1 MRTISRRLLSA
12 GALAAAVLAMF
23 PLPSLAQGGYPSRPI
38 TLIVPWGA
46 GGGTDATAR
55 IIGSLLEKELGQPVT
70 VVNRTGGSGVV
81 GHAAIASS
89 PPDGY
94 TIGMATVEISM
105 MHWQGLTDL
114 NGASYTPI
122 GLVNADPAGIE
133 VRADAPYKT
142 VQDLLAAIK
151 ANPGKFKASGTG
163 QGGIWHLA
171 IAGLLRDQKI
181 DPAAL
186 PWVPSNGAAPGLQDM
201 VAGGVEVAPVS
212 LPEARSLIDAGKVR
226 SLAVMADK
234 PAALYPNVPTLKQA
248 TGSDWTM
255 AAWRGIVAPKGIPG
269 DVRDKLASAVRK
281 VVASKEYTDFMAQR
295 GFGVIY
301 AGPEDFG
308 KFMAKSD
315 TDLGATMKAVGLVK

>member
-1 MRTISRRLLSA
+1 MFRRSVFAALTAVLLC
-12 GALAAAVLAMF
+12 AAA
-23 PLPSLAQGGYPSRPI
+23 SGAQAAWPDRPV

-55 IIGSLLEKELGQPVT
+55 IIGSLLEKELGQPIN
-70 VVNRTGGSGVV
+70 VVNRAGGSGVV
-81 GHAAIASS
+81 GHAAIAAA

-105 MHWQGLTDL
+105 MHWQGLTEL
-114 NGASYTPI
+114 SGASYTPI
-122 GLVNADPAGIE
+122 GLVNADPAGIQ

-181 DPAAL
+181 DPAAV

-201 VAGGVEVAPVS
+201 VAGGIEVAPVS

-234 PAALYPNVPTLKQA
+234 PASLYPNVPTLKQA
-248 TGSDWTM
+248 IGSDWTM
-255 AAWRGIVAPKGIPG
+255 AAWRGIVAPKGIPN
-269 DVRDKLASAVRK
+269 DVRDKLAGAVRK
-281 VVASKEYTDFMAQR
+281 VAASKEYTDFMASR

-315 TDLGATMKAVGLVK
+315 AELGATMKAVGIAK

>member
-1 MRTISRRLLSA
+1 MFRRSLLSA
-12 GALAAAVLAMF
+12 ALGALALAAL
-23 PLPSLAQGGYPSRPI
+23 PLPATAQGYPSRPI

-55 IIGSLLEKELGQPVT
+55 IIASLMEKELGQPVT

-81 GHAAIASS
+81 GHAAIASA

-94 TIGMATVEISM
+94 TIGLATVEIGM
-105 MHWQGLTDL
+105 MHWQGLTEL
-114 NGASYTPI
+114 SGASYTPI
-122 GLVNADPAGIE
+122 GLVNADPAGIQ

-142 VQDLLAAIK
+142 VGDLLAAIK

-181 DPAAL
+181 DPSAL

-226 SLAVMADK
+226 SLAIMDAK
-234 PAALYPNVPTLKQA
+234 PSALYPNVPTLKSA

-255 AAWRGIVAPKGIPG
+255 AAWRGIVAPKGIPAEA
-269 DVRDKLASAVRK
+269 RDKLSAVVRK
-281 VVASKEYTDFMAQR
+281 VAASKEYTDFMASR

-301 AGPEDFG
+301 APPEEFG
-308 KFMAKSD
+308 RFMAKSD
-315 TDLGATMKAVGLVK
+315 TELGATMKAVGLVK